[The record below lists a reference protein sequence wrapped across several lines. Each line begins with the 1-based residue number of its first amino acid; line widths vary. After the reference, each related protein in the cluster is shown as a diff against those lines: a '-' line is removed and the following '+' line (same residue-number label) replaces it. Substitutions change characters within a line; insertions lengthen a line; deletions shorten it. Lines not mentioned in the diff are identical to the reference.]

1 VGLAKVY
8 GVVLSGVSG
17 AMVRVEVDISDGLPS
32 VGVVGLPDTSVTES
46 RSRARCAID
55 GIGKVWPN
63 RRITISLSPAEV
75 RKNGA
80 GLDLPIA
87 IGVLAASG
95 QLPEVDLRS
104 TTFIG
109 ELGLDGQLRPT
120 RGALAGALAARRAGI
135 DRVVVPSAS
144 ATEMSRLTGIQVT
157 IADHLAQVVAV
168 LTGECPDA
176 VSLTGEP
183 SADEGPPR
191 ERPDLRDVRGH
202 AQGRLALEVAAA
214 GGHHLAMIGPPGVGK
229 TLLAERLPGLL
240 PDLDDEEALEVAAV
254 HGIAGMPR
262 ADGDYRLPPLGAP
275 HHSASAAALLG
286 SVHGSRVAPGAVTLA
301 HHGVLFLDEAP
312 EFARPAL
319 EGLRQPL
326 ESGWIVLSRS
336 GWSGRL
342 PARFQFVMAA
352 NPCPCGQ
359 RAGRGVECS
368 CPPSV
373 VRRYAARLS
382 GPLMDRVDI
391 RIALARPGDAE
402 LAATSDAEPTEQVR
416 ARVQLARQRSTR
428 RFAGLPWQVNAAIP
442 AGELRRTWRPD
453 AQGAE
458 LLHSV
463 ERRSANLRGP
473 DRILRMAWTVAD
485 LAGRDRPGV
494 DDIAVALGLR
504 GAGTSWTS

>member
-1 VGLAKVY
+1 MGLAKVD

-17 AMVRVEVDISDGLPS
+17 AMVSVEVDISDGLPS

-46 RSRARCAID
+46 RSRARCAIE
-55 GIGKVWPN
+55 GIGRTWPN

-75 RKNGA
+75 RKHGA

-95 QLPEVDLRS
+95 QLPDVDLRS

-135 DRVVVPSAS
+135 DRIVVPSAS
-144 ATEMSRLTGIQVT
+144 AVEMSRLTGIRVLV
-157 IADHLAQVVAV
+157 ADHLAQVVAV

-176 VSLTGEP
+176 VSGLPAIAPEDDT
-183 SADEGPPR
+183 ARD
-191 ERPDLRDVRGH
+191 RPDLRDVRGH

-240 PDLDDEEALEVAAV
+240 PHLDDEAALEVAAV
-254 HGIAGMPR
+254 HGVAGLPR
-262 ADGDYRLPPLGAP
+262 SLADYRNPPMAAP

-312 EFARPAL
+312 EFSRPAL

-326 ESGWIVLSRS
+326 ESGWISLSRS

-342 PARFQFVMAA
+342 PARFQLVMAA

-359 RAGRGVECS
+359 RAGRAVDCS

-391 RIALARPGDAE
+391 RIALGRPGEAE
-402 LAATSDAEPTEQVR
+402 LAGPSDAEATHSVRQRVR
-416 ARVQLARQRSTR
+416 AARQRSAH
-428 RFAGLPWQVNAAIP
+428 RFTGLPWQVNAAIP
-442 AGELRRTWRPD
+442 PGELRRTWRPEPR
-453 AQGAE
+453 GAE
-458 LLHSV
+458 LLQAV

-485 LAGRDRPGV
+485 LAGRDRPGA

>member
-1 VGLAKVY
+1 MGLAKVN
-8 GVVLSGVSG
+8 GVVLSGVTG

-75 RKNGA
+75 RKHGA

-95 QLPEVDLRS
+95 QLPEVDLQS
-104 TTFIG
+104 TIFIG

-135 DRVVVPSAS
+135 DRIVVPSAS
-144 ATEMSRLTGIQVT
+144 AVEMSRMTGVHVT

-168 LTGECPDA
+168 LTGECPDVVTMPA
-176 VSLTGEP
+176 LLGIDGGVR
-183 SADEGPPR
+183 D
-191 ERPDLRDVRGH
+191 RPDLRDVRGH

-214 GGHHLAMIGPPGVGK
+214 GGHHIAMIGPPGVGK

-240 PDLDDEEALEVAAV
+240 PDLDDEAALEVAAV
-254 HGIAGMPR
+254 LGVAGMAR
-262 ADGDYRLPPLGAP
+262 ADADYRHPPMGAP

-286 SVHGSRVAPGAVTLA
+286 SVHGSRVAPGAVTMS

-326 ESGWIVLSRS
+326 ESGWISLSRS

-342 PARFQFVMAA
+342 PARFQLVMAA

-359 RAGRGVECS
+359 RAGRGIECS

-373 VRRYAARLS
+373 IRRYAARLS

-391 RIALARPGDAE
+391 RIALARPSDAE
-402 LAATSDAEPTEQVR
+402 LATSVDGEATEQVR
-416 ARVQLARQRSTR
+416 ARVREARERSAR
-428 RFAGLPWQVNAAIP
+428 RFAGEQWQVNAVIP

-485 LAGRDRPGV
+485 LAGRERPGV